1 MIAGAQSTTAEK
13 QNAHRDHTSL
23 NKHLA
28 TSNDIAEALIG
39 RSYISWSS
47 ISTYMRCPMRFRL
60 QYVLG
65 HRPDSVSSSLVFGSA
80 IHSALEEH
88 FTRLF
93 AGAAAPSVDDL
104 LTVYDRVWREETQSV
119 RFGKT
124 ETPESLRDL
133 AGRMLTAFQGHDVA
147 TMDSSCRLI
156 GVEEEL
162 RGTIVDG
169 VPDVLGRVDLMVL
182 TEKSLRIIDFKT
194 SRSAWSASKITEAAP
209 QQLLYSQLAKP
220 IADAFD
226 VPIEIEWIVLTKAK
240 HPKVERH
247 SLTPDPAAIRRT
259 NTMVRNVWR
268 AICGEYFHINPSV
281 MNCSTCPHQTICT
294 ALEE

>member
-1 MIAGAQSTTAEK
+1 MIAGVGDTTDK
-13 QNAHRDHTSL
+13 RRSVLRDPPSDT
-23 NKHLA
+23 KHVA
-28 TSNDIAEALIG
+28 APNDFAEALIG

-47 ISTYMRCPMRFRL
+47 IGTYMRCPMRFRL

-65 HRPDSVSSSLVFGSA
+65 QRPESVSSSLIFGSA

-88 FTRLF
+88 FACLF
-93 AGAAAPSVDDL
+93 TGTAAPSLDEL
-104 LTVYDRVWREETQSV
+104 LVVYDRVWREETQPV

-133 AGRMLTAFQGHDVA
+133 AGRVLTAFQSHDVA
-147 TMDSSCRLI
+147 ALDRSCRLI

-162 RGTIVDG
+162 RGAIIDG
-169 VPDVLGRVDLMVL
+169 VPDVLGRIDLMIL
-182 TEKSLRIIDFKT
+182 TETSLRIIDFKT

-209 QQLLYSQLAKP
+209 QQLLYSQLARP
-220 IADAFD
+220 IADAFG

-240 HPKVERH
+240 QPKVERH
-247 SLTPDPAAIRRT
+247 TLTPDPASIRRT
-259 NTMVRNVWR
+259 NGMVRDVWR

-281 MNCSTCPHQTICT
+281 MNCSTCPHKTTCA
-294 ALEE
+294 ALEG